1 MLNKKLKDWVV
12 NYFISNG
19 APPQKLVLGLAFYGK
34 SFTWTSDA
42 RMIGGP
48 AKYGDF
54 VGYKQVIVYCC
65 CCREG
70 K

>member
-1 MLNKKLKDWVV
+1 MNELMNECQIKKDWVV

-54 VGYKQVIVYCC
+54 VGYKQVTSS
-65 CCREG
+65 
-70 K
+70 